1 MLDRNRF
8 WVITFVAL
16 FFALCA
22 LHLTQCYAEQK
33 VWSGDGD
40 GSSWSD
46 DDNWSPAV
54 EPSAADEALI
64 DAAGAAVSFEQTFSA
79 KSITVGGREDT
90 TLTIG
95 NFIFGTLAPD
105 SSSDPALVNRSG
117 GTITL
122 QGAGVIA
129 LQGKY
134 EASKE
139 SLTDEPSFMFWLE

>member
-1 MLDRNRF
+1 MLDRSRYYMMTL
-8 WVITFVAL
+8 VIL
-16 FFALCA
+16 FLALCG
-22 LHLTQCYAEQK
+22 LHFTQCYAEQK

-54 EPSAADEALI
+54 EPASADEALI

-95 NFIFGTLAPD
+95 NFIFGTIAPD

-122 QGAGVIA
+122 QGAGVIT

-134 EASKE
+134 EGSKE
-139 SLTDEPSFMFWLE
+139 GLTDEPSFMFWLE